1 MDRRPLK
8 TRSQA
13 WVPKLAKALVGAGLT
28 PNLVS
33 LLSIVFAG
41 LAAAAFLLA
50 RRWPILL
57 IFAPIGIQL
66 RLGCNLLD
74 GVMAVEG
81 GLKTKTG
88 DLFNDIPDRFADV
101 LILVSAG
108 FCTGHPALGWVAA
121 LLAVMTAYV
130 RLLGGSL
137 GLPQDFSGPLAKQ
150 HRMFWMTVGAAAGWI
165 EALILPHRRIL
176 LLELALAWVA
186 AGTAATCLW
195 RIERLA
201 RNLNAR

>member
-13 WVPKLAKALVGAGLT
+13 WVPKLAKKLVEAGYT
-28 PNLVS
+28 PNQIS
-33 LLSIVFAG
+33 LLSIVFAA
-41 LAAAAFLLA
+41 LAAASFLLS

-57 IFAPIGIQL
+57 ILAPIGIQL

-81 GLKTKTG
+81 GLKSKTG

-101 LILVSAG
+101 LILASAG
-108 FCTGHPALGWVAA
+108 FTIGQPALGWIAA
-121 LLAVMTAYV
+121 ILAVLTAYL

-150 HRMFWMTVGAAAGWI
+150 HRMFWMTVGSLAAWI
-165 EALILPHRRIL
+165 EALIFPGHHLL
-176 LLELALAWVA
+176 LLEIALAGVA
-186 AGTAATCLW
+186 IGTAYTCVR

-201 RNLNAR
+201 KNLNER